1 MLQTES
7 PKIFRVYIL
16 TKSSPAQS
24 SAEDLQR
31 SACGVTVIIKQASKK
46 KQLDSADSAMD
57 STGNDRA
64 IVLFPGPRGTRLL
77 PAGVNLQR
85 AQPETR
91 QGVVGRPDCGEVWW
105 WRGEVTR
112 MFNAIQVL
120 PNLARLARIF
130 PNNSRD
136 ERFERLRSFLSY
148 CHFEGEEGPQ
158 NMSVIRSVVDL
169 ASYKRFLQD
178 RPKFIEEGYVGEL
191 EYGIEIEMDSGS
203 GSGSGSGSKKKRKTS
218 GSKKRKTRWTHVKQK
233 QSGDARAVVS

>member
-1 MLQTES
+1 MLQTEE
-7 PKIFRVYIL
+7 PKIFRVYIS

-31 SACGVTVIIKQASKK
+31 SACGVTFIIKQASKKK

-64 IVLFPGPRGTRLL
+64 TGRRGTRLL

-85 AQPETR
+85 AQPETTSTME
-91 QGVVGRPDCGEVWW
+91 GVVGPPDRGGVWW
-105 WRGEVTR
+105 WSGDVAR
-112 MFNAIQVL
+112 MFNGRQLL
-120 PNLARLARIF
+120 PNLARLASMF
-130 PNNSRD
+130 PNTSLA
-136 ERFERLRSFLSY
+136 ERFERLRSFLSF
-148 CHFEGEEGPQ
+148 CHFKGEEGPQ
-158 NMSVIRSVVDL
+158 DMSVIRSVVDL
-169 ASYKRFLQD
+169 ASYERFLQD

-191 EYGIEIEMDSGS
+191 EYGIEIEMDSGL
-203 GSGSGSGSKKKRKTS
+203 GSGSGSGSKKKRKPS